1 MMFRN
6 PSLVLAA
13 TLLALTACAG
23 EPRDLA
29 ADSQASAGGDDV
41 ASGWNV
47 APLEGATLHA
57 GDPMVVETG
66 PHVVLWP
73 ETAPRLR
80 PPYVVRATLQK
91 RAGRIHEGYG
101 IVFGGE
107 RLQASEPEQ
116 AYSYFLVRG
125 DRSFLVRRR
134 EGTELPILQPW
145 TSHEAI
151 RADRDG
157 VGEPH
162 RLEVE
167 VGEDVT
173 VFRVNDDEVARLPTA
188 ELRVDGTPGLR
199 VAHDV
204 VLEVRSWEA
213 SGGGGAP

>member
-1 MMFRN
+1 MYRN
-6 PSLVLAA
+6 PWFLLTT
-13 TLLALTACAG
+13 TLFALGACAG

-29 ADSQASAGGDDV
+29 ADSQAPAGTDPH
-41 ASGWNV
+41 ASGWHV
-47 APLEGATLHA
+47 APRVGVTLHP
-57 GDPMVVETG
+57 GDPVIVETG

-73 ETAPRLR
+73 ENATPLR

-101 IVFGGE
+101 IFFGGE
-107 RLQASEPEQ
+107 RLEASETEQ

-134 EGTELPILQPW
+134 EGSDLPILQPW

-167 VGEDVT
+167 VGEQET
-173 VFRVNDDEVARLPTA
+173 VFRVNDVEVTRIPTA
-188 ELRVDGTPGLR
+188 ELRVVGTPGLR

-204 VLEVRSWEA
+204 VLEVRSWDA
-213 SGGGGAP
+213 SAAGDAP